1 MFPDTHRLNNAKKPS
16 RDLTNFQKLNQ
27 RWDLVTAVAKSFFEP
42 LKIDHIQRLHSL
54 DSFFLRAHDMWAWGA
69 KPIFAH
75 EFGSIHIPIQYQISC
90 YWFEIFYIFHIL
102 GMIIP
107 FHITWLI
114 FFRGVETT
122 NQICILL
129 FWREQNVLWCVA
141 TLRDW
146 WAELHCLVVYMC
158 RCLKFFSSPSICP
171 IETDFGDKS
180 ASRD

>member
-1 MFPDTHRLNNAKKPS
+1 MFPGTHRLNNAKKPS

-27 RWDLVTAVAKSFFEP
+27 RWHLVTAAAKSFFWT
-42 LKIDHIQRLHSL
+42 LKDWPHSAATFFGL
-54 DSFFLRAHDMWAWGA
+54 FFFLRAHDMWAWGA

-75 EFGSIHIPIQYQISC
+75 EFGSIHILIQYQISC

-102 GMIIP
+102 GIIIP
-107 FHITWLI
+107 FHIIWLI
-114 FFRGVETT
+114 FLRGVETT

-158 RCLKFFSSPSICP
+158 RLLFFSSLSICP